1 MKNLILYPEDF
12 AKQKDW
18 ENVCDSLNIP
28 YDSLSVEI
36 IYDRVY
42 PEQKETNRLYC
53 TICESAYLETTE
65 KLDAHSFYCCN
76 VCRDFEQ
83 QNDVEIRENNFD
95 DNLVIDSCN

>member
-1 MKNLILYPEDF
+1 MNKLNLYPEDF

-18 ENVCDSLNIP
+18 GAVCDSLNIS
-28 YDSLSVEI
+28 YNSLSVEI

-65 KLDAHSFYCCN
+65 ELNGDIFYCCN
-76 VCRDFEQ
+76 VCRSYEEQ
-83 QNDVEIRENNFD
+83 NGVEIRENNYND
-95 DNLVIDSCN
+95 KLVVDSCN